1 MSGELT
7 FVNIFVFLK
16 LFPLLC
22 VLALVTIGTGVGSA
36 RSSLTAAMDGWERG
50 REGERGEK
58 QGEREEELGDRENL
72 TKLSCT
78 VEQTRGSHTHMHT
91 IKHTRL

>member
-1 MSGELT
+1 MVIRQCILCLHRYLLHRYKNSKFNFNSLMNLVSGELT

-36 RSSLTAAMDGWERG
+36 RSSLTAAMDG
-50 REGERGEK
+50 
-58 QGEREEELGDRENL
+58 
-72 TKLSCT
+72 
-78 VEQTRGSHTHMHT
+78 
-91 IKHTRL
+91 

>member
-1 MSGELT
+1 MNLVSGELT

-36 RSSLTAAMDGWERG
+36 RSSLTAAMDGWESGERG
-50 REGERGEK
+50 REGG
-58 QGEREEELGDRENL
+58 REEEEWGD
-72 TKLSCT
+72 S
-78 VEQTRGSHTHMHT
+78 
-91 IKHTRL
+91 